1 MRRHCKIGEEIL
13 THNPKGIKLITTLT
27 GSEIGNFEH
36 VLNPLEKMSSTIA
49 MAHHEKWDGSGYP
62 NGLAGENIHIYG
74 RITAIADVFDALG
87 HDRVYKKAW
96 PLKNILELFEEG
108 KGKHFDPDLIELFID
123 NLDDFLTVKKKFDGE
138 DNMKESK

>member
-62 NGLAGENIHIYG
+62 NGLSGEDIAIEG
-74 RITAIADVFDALG
+74 RIVAICDVYDAISSE
-87 HDRVYKKAW
+87 RPYKKAF
-96 PLKNILELFEEG
+96 PEDVTLKIVKEG
-108 KGKHFDPDLIELFID
+108 IGKHFDPAVVNAF
-123 NLDDFLTVKKKFDGE
+123 FDSLE
-138 DNMKESK
+138 DIKAIRSQYSD